1 MFEFLTRRLMIGVLT
16 LLFITFLQYALI
28 RFMPGTP
35 LTLNMA
41 ELDPT
46 KTISLE
52 QMTQLRKI
60 YGLDKP
66 FYAAYGEWLWNLV
79 QGDMGTSFTH
89 KKPVSRLIGE
99 KLGPTLFLSVTSL
112 IAAYAASIPLGL
124 YVAARSGSKIE
135 RSASTALYMM
145 YSFPSFVAALFLQMW
160 LALKL
165 GWFPLFGMYGDNYDS
180 LSFAGKV
187 KDLFWHLGLPL
198 ICYTYGALAYDTR
211 FINANLQE
219 VIRQDYIRTA
229 KAKGLSERAILVRHA
244 FRNTLIPLITSL
256 GLMLPSLV
264 TGSVIIER
272 IFSWPGI
279 GQMFFESITARD
291 YPLIMG
297 LLLLFSL
304 MTVVGQLLADI
315 LYAVV
320 DPRVRLGDR

>member
-1 MFEFLTRRLMIGVLT
+1 MFEFLIRRLLIGVFT
-16 LLFITFLQYALI
+16 LLFITFMQYALL

-35 LTLNMA
+35 LTLSLA

-52 QMTQLRKI
+52 HMEQLKKI

-66 FYAAYGEWLWNLV
+66 FYVAYGEWLWNLLH
-79 QGDMGTSFTH
+79 GDMGISFAH

-99 KLGPTLFLSVTSL
+99 KLGPTLFLSIVSL
-112 IAAYAASIPLGL
+112 ATAYLVAIPMGL
-124 YVAARSGSKIE
+124 FVAARAGTKTE
-135 RSASTALYMM
+135 RAISTALYMM

-160 LALKL
+160 VALKW
-165 GWFPLFGMYGDNYDS
+165 GWFPLFGMKGDNYAS
-180 LSFAGKV
+180 LSTFGQI

-198 ICYTYGALAYDTR
+198 ICYTYGALAYDVR

-229 KAKGLSERAILVRHA
+229 KAKGLSGPTILLKHA

-264 TGSVIIER
+264 AGSVIIEQ

-279 GQMFFESITARD
+279 GKMFFESILARD
-291 YPLIMG
+291 YPLMMG
-297 LLLLFSL
+297 LLLLFSV

-315 LYAVV
+315 LYAVA
-320 DPRVRLGDR
+320 DPRIRLGDR